1 MFKKLLPKEEKYF
14 DDFKD
19 MIGYIEEMADHT
31 EKIFQ
36 FEEVQTHI
44 LKMKPLELR
53 CDETAAKITKRLNK
67 TYITPFDQRRYF
79 CTYKTT

>member
-36 FEEVQTHI
+36 FEDSTNSY
-44 LKMKPLELR
+44 LKN
-53 CDETAAKITKRLNK
+53 ETTGIKM
-67 TYITPFDQRRYF
+67 
-79 CTYKTT
+79 